1 MDASRDVLTPEEMLE
16 IRRGLG
22 LTQRAIAQELGVK
35 QERYRSWEAGDTR
48 IPADL
53 GPVMRALQGATPS
66 QRPLSPAEILSL
78 RYDLGMTAKN
88 FAATL
93 GTEFRL
99 YEEWVAGKSAPTDY
113 FLMRMHEMRASIG
126 TANSVPVL
134 APDEI
139 RAIRAASGLNIYK
152 FAARVDASA
161 SEILE
166 GESGSRMVRP
176 QTNRNLVA
184 LRGQLAHEEAG
195 AGL

>member
-1 MDASRDVLTPEEMLE
+1 PQTPLT
-16 IRRGLG
+16 
-22 LTQRAIAQELGVK
+22 
-35 QERYRSWEAGDTR
+35 AG
-48 IPADL
+48 
-53 GPVMRALQGATPS
+53 
-66 QRPLSPAEILSL
+66 EILAL

-93 GTEFRL
+93 GTEFRM
-99 YEEWVAGKSAPTDY
+99 YEDWIAGKATPPDY
-113 FLMRMHEMRASIG
+113 FLKRMHEMRASIG

-134 APDEI
+134 APEEI
-139 RAIRAASGLNIYK
+139 REIRAASGLNIYK

-184 LRGQLAHEEAG
+184 LREVLARERAAAAE
-195 AGL
+195 